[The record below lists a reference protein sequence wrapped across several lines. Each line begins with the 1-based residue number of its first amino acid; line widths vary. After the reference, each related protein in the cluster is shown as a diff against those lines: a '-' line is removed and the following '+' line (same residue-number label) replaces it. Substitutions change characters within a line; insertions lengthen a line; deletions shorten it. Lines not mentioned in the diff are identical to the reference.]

1 MLWRL
6 GSEEASK
13 GVQRG
18 QSCITR
24 SNAVVALDL
33 QGHQELRHML
43 RGKSVETEIFESLIA
58 VAGDETQ
65 EQDQGVAIAANGV
78 QTHAAERRQIL
89 AEELLHSQAKVVGAR
104 AFPDELPLLR

>member
-1 MLWRL
+1 VWR
-6 GSEEASK
+6 STSRDIK
-13 GVQRG
+13 NCVTC
-18 QSCITR
+18 S
-24 SNAVVALDL
+24 AV
-33 QGHQELRHML
+33 
-43 RGKSVETEIFESLIA
+43 KSVETEIFESLIA

-104 AFPDELPLLR
+104 AFHDELPLIR